1 MLERLADV
9 ESRYQ
14 ELERLLADP
23 EVAMDYQKVAEYA
36 KERSDLMDIVAAYRS
51 YQRQT
56 EELGEAKDLL
66 SETNDEEMKELAEL
80 EISELQDNTEQL
92 LEDLKMMLLPKDPRD
107 GKNAIVEIRPAAGG
121 DEAGIFANDLYR
133 MYLRYAAV
141 QGWKTE
147 VMSLNESGGDV
158 LKYVSFIVK
167 GAGVF
172 SRMKYE
178 SGVHRVQRVPAT
190 ESQGRVHT
198 STASVAVLAEMDEVE
213 VNLNMNDVKEEFFRS
228 QGAGGQSV
236 NTTDSAVRLT
246 HLPTGLVVEM
256 QDERKQLQNRNRAKQ
271 VLAAKLYEL
280 EMQKQRDEQDEE
292 RRGQIGSGDR
302 SEKIRTYNYP
312 QNRVTDH
319 RVNHSNYN
327 LPGIM
332 DGSLDE
338 FIDRLATQE
347 QADLLAHSGV

>member
-1 MLERLADV
+1 MTMLERLADV
-9 ESRYQ
+9 ESRYE

-23 EVAMDYQKVAEYA
+23 EVAMDYEKVAEYA
-36 KERSDLMDIVAAYRS
+36 KERSDLTDIVTAYRS
-51 YQRQT
+51 YQKQSG
-56 EELGEAKDLL
+56 ELVEAKELVR
-66 SETNDEEMKELAEL
+66 ETDDDEMRELAEL
-80 EISELQDNTEQL
+80 EIDELETNTEQL

-133 MYLRYAAV
+133 MYLRFADT

-147 VMSLNESGGDV
+147 VMSSNESGGDV

-167 GAGVF
+167 GDGVF

-246 HLPTGLVVEM
+246 HIPTGLVVEM
-256 QDERKQLQNRNRAKQ
+256 QDERKQLQNRNRGKAGACRQ
-271 VLAAKLYEL
+271 TV
-280 EMQKQRDEQDEE
+280 
-292 RRGQIGSGDR
+292 
-302 SEKIRTYNYP
+302 
-312 QNRVTDH
+312 
-319 RVNHSNYN
+319 
-327 LPGIM
+327 
-332 DGSLDE
+332 
-338 FIDRLATQE
+338 
-347 QADLLAHSGV
+347 